1 MRKLN
6 GESLNITEEN
16 LKALE
21 QLFPEA
27 FEEGKIDFAVLKQI
41 LGDFVD
47 DEEERYSFKWN
58 GKGRALRLSQTP
70 SLGTLRPCKEESKD
84 WDTTQNLYIE
94 GDNLE
99 VLKLL
104 QKSYYGKVKMIY
116 IDPPYNTGGDFVYK
130 DDFRDNIENY
140 KRVTGQIDGE
150 GHKIDTNTESNGRFH
165 TDWLNMMYPRLR
177 LARNL
182 LSEDGVIFISID
194 DNEQE
199 NLKRICNEILGESNF
214 VGCLILQTA
223 TDNNLHQINTEH
235 EYVICY
241 AKNKSILEP
250 WFADSE
256 KALAI
261 QDCYESLKV
270 KYGNDIATIQK
281 ELRTWIKKNKESLK
295 GVSHYDN
302 VDKKGVFH
310 DGDVANTVFGGYRYN
325 VIHPVTKKICK
336 IPDKGYR
343 FSEDTMRKMIS
354 ENDIMFGEDET
365 ILIKPKKRIE
375 NAKDILRSVIYEDGR
390 TSTKQ
395 FESLMGRDI
404 FQNPKSPMVL
414 ERIINF
420 VAKKGGIIMDFF
432 SGSGTTA
439 EAVIRLNAKKNYG
452 LKYVMIQI
460 PENLDVMLNNV
471 DSRNKKTIQNAIDFL
486 DELGNKH
493 SICEIGKERIRRAGK
508 KIRDELL
515 RHSLHTTDSKG
526 LNPQDSVIKA
536 EATDKEKVRD
546 LDIGFKVFKLDSSN
560 LKKWNPHPEDL
571 QLSLQE
577 SVSNFLPGRS
587 QLDVV
592 YEILL
597 KLGLDLTFPIEER
610 KAGNETVYI
619 IAGGAL
625 MICLGE
631 KITLPVAEEIA
642 KLHKEYDSELW
653 QVVFRDTGF
662 ASDMDKTNIKETL
675 KTAGLD
681 EDSFVCV

>member
-1 MRKLN
+1 MKKLN

-27 FEEGKIDFAVLKQI
+27 FEEGKIDFAVLKQL

-70 SLGTLRPCKEESKD
+70 SLGTLRPCKKESKD
-84 WDTTQNLYIE
+84 WDTTENLYIE

-130 DDFRDNIENY
+130 DDFKDNVENY
-140 KRVTGQIDGE
+140 KRVTGQVDGE

-165 TDWLNMMYPRLR
+165 TDWLNMMYPRLK

-194 DNEQE
+194 DNEQG
-199 NLKRICNEILGESNF
+199 NLRHVCDEVFG
-214 VGCLILQTA
+214 
-223 TDNNLHQINTEH
+223 QINFINN
-235 EYVICY
+235 VIWQKKYSPQNDAQWFSDNHDFVLIY
-241 AKNKSILEP
+241 AKNKTNWHPHLLPRTEEMNARYKNPDNDSKGP
-250 WFADSE
+250 WKLITLHAKS
-256 KALAI
+256 
-261 QDCYESLKV
+261 
-270 KYGNDIATIQK
+270 GNNTNFSYTFK
-281 ELRTWIKKNKESLK
+281 NGVTWRPPS
-295 GVSHYDN
+295 GTY
-302 VDKKGVFH
+302 
-310 DGDVANTVFGGYRYN
+310 
-325 VIHPVTKKICK
+325 P
-336 IPDKGYR
+336 R
-343 FSEDTMRKMIS
+343 FSVETMKKYDEEGKIWFGADGKSVPSVKNYLSDVKQGVTPLTIWTYEEVGHNQTAREDVKKCFDGKNPFDTPKPVSLIRQICYVASSSKDCI
-354 ENDIMFGEDET
+354 
-365 ILIKPKKRIE
+365 IL
-375 NAKDILRSVIYEDGR
+375 
-390 TSTKQ
+390 
-395 FESLMGRDI
+395 
-404 FQNPKSPMVL
+404 
-414 ERIINF
+414 
-420 VAKKGGIIMDFF
+420 DFF
-432 SGSGTTA
+432 SGSSTTA
-439 EAVIRLNAKKNYG
+439 HAVMQLNAEDGGNRKFIMVQLPEPTADNSEAAKAGYKN
-452 LKYVMIQI
+452 
-460 PENLDVMLNNV
+460 
-471 DSRNKKTIQNAIDFL
+471 
-486 DELGNKH
+486 
-493 SICEIGKERIRRAGK
+493 ICEIGKERIRRAGEK
-508 KIRDELL
+508 
-515 RHSLHTTDSKG
+515 
-526 LNPQDSVIKA
+526 IKA
-536 EATDKEKVRD
+536 ECEDKDKAQN

-597 KLGLDLTFPIEER
+597 KMGLDLTSPIEER